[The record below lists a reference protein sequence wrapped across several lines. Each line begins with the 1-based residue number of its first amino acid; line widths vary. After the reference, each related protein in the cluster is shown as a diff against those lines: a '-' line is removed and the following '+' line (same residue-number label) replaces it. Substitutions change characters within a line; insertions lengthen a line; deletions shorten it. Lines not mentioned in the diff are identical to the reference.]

1 MSFLASVVGSIFGG
15 SPYPK
20 IDEKT
25 NFYENV
31 PKFAEILE
39 KAESRKF
46 ENSVALGPMLTRLGG
61 YVIQFL
67 KGVPVDSKDLDERTI
82 GATMNYETKVPP
94 ELKTSISHFLFSFR
108 MAISERKR
116 ELDRLKRSM
125 PAAPSGPIGGDKIAE
140 LEARLAKLKMGGGR
154 RNRKTRKAHRR
165 RSTRRRTHA

>member
-1 MSFLASVVGSIFGG
+1 MSFLASIGSIFGG

-20 IDEKT
+20 IDDKT

-46 ENSVALGPMLTRLGG
+46 ENSVALGPMLTRLGA

-67 KGVPVDSKDLDERTI
+67 KGVPVDPKDLSEI
-82 GATMNYETKVPP
+82 KLGATMNYDEKVPK
-94 ELKTSISHFLFSFR
+94 ELRTSISNFLFSFR
-108 MAISERKR
+108 MAISERTR
-116 ELDRLKRSM
+116 ELVRLGRSM
-125 PAAPSGPIGGDKIAE
+125 PAAPSGPIGADKLAE
-140 LEARLAKLKMGGGR
+140 LEARLARLKMGGGR
-154 RNRKTRKAHRR
+154 RKTKTRKAQR

>member
-1 MSFLASVVGSIFGG
+1 MSFLGLGSLFGG

-20 IDEKT
+20 IDDKT
-25 NFYENV
+25 TFYENV

-67 KGVPVDSKDLDERTI
+67 KGVPVDSKDLDERRL
-82 GATMNYETKVPP
+82 GAGMNYDERVPK
-94 ELKTSISHFLFSFR
+94 ELQTSITYFLLSFR
-108 MAISERKR
+108 MAISERNR
-116 ELDRLKRSM
+116 ELARLGRSM
-125 PAAPSGPIGGDKIAE
+125 PAVPSGPIGRDKVAE